1 MTEQNNKAL
10 QARLDLVLER
20 IENPKFLKN
29 DGLGNEVGFWIF
41 DYPAQ
46 YELTVRE
53 NLEQISSKLK
63 KHEHN
68 FEHINI
74 FQTLIDMLDSRKLLD
89 RTFKREKEIGTDAL
103 RKTLAGPLSQ
113 DKVAKFIADTLLNNQ
128 QPLDFVILSGL
139 GNAWPLVRGHELL
152 SALQDVM
159 GATPLILFYPGEYSG
174 QDLHPFGMIE
184 SKNYY
189 RAFKLVPEDGRTAL
203 ASNERNQK
211 AS

>member
-1 MTEQNNKAL
+1 MSQQTVKAL

-20 IENPKFLKN
+20 IESPKFLKN

-46 YELTVRE
+46 YELIVRE
-53 NLEQISSKLK
+53 NLDHLINKLN
-63 KHEHN
+63 KHDHC

-74 FQTLIDMLDSRKLLD
+74 FQILINMLESRGLLD
-89 RTFKREKEIGTDAL
+89 RTFKREKQVGTDAL

-113 DKVAKFIADTLLNNQ
+113 EKVAKYIANRVFKDSEAPQT
-128 QPLDFVILSGL
+128 LDFVILSGL
-139 GNAWPLVRGHELL
+139 GCAWPFVRGHELL

-159 GATPLILFYPGEYSG
+159 GNTPLILFYPGEYSG

-189 RAFKLVPEDGRTAL
+189 RAFKLVPESG
-203 ASNERNQK
+203 NK
-211 AS
+211 

>member
-1 MTEQNNKAL
+1 MSKQTEKAT

-20 IENPKFLKN
+20 INNPKFLKN

-46 YELTVRE
+46 HELIVRE
-53 NLEQISSKLK
+53 NLEHITTKLK
-63 KHEHN
+63 KHDHY

-74 FQTLIDMLDSRKLLD
+74 FQILIDMLESRNLLE
-89 RTFKREKEIGTDAL
+89 RTFKREKEVGTDAL

-113 DKVAKFIADTLLNNQ
+113 DKVAKFIADSLLKNKSDAG
-128 QPLDFVILSGL
+128 PLDFVILSGL

-159 GATPLILFYPGEYSG
+159 GSTPLILFYPGEYSG

-184 SKNYY
+184 SRNYY
-189 RAFKLVPEDGRTAL
+189 RAFKLVPETA
-203 ASNERNQK
+203 
-211 AS
+211 

>member
-1 MTEQNNKAL
+1 MSRQSEKAL

-46 YELTVRE
+46 YELIVRE
-53 NLEQISSKLK
+53 NLDHLINKLNKHDHCFEQ
-63 KHEHN
+63 
-68 FEHINI
+68 INI
-74 FQTLIDMLDSRKLLD
+74 FQILVDMLESRGLLE
-89 RTFKREKEIGTDAL
+89 RTFKREKQVGTDAL

-113 DKVAKFIADTLLNNQ
+113 EKVAKFIADSLLKNKA
-128 QPLDFVILSGL
+128 PLDFVILSGL

-159 GATPLILFYPGEYSG
+159 GNTPLILFYPGEYSG

-184 SKNYY
+184 SRNYY
-189 RAFKLVPEDGRTAL
+189 RAFKLVPEDGNTQTSL
-203 ASNERNQK
+203 N
-211 AS
+211 